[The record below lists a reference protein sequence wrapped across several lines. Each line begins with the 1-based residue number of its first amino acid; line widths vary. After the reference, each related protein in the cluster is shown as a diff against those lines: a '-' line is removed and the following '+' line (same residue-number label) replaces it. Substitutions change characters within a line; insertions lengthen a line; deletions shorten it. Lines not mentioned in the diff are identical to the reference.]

1 MLTPTTGITLEDYNA
16 AVLAGGYTHARL
28 VFPVQNITLTGA
40 NISANGGIK
49 ITDLLNPDE
58 DLTFGKAIARELV
71 VYLLNG
77 DIFNGFDWTE
87 EFHVDFGVD
96 INGSTKWVT
105 VGYFKGK
112 RPARVKRVDIIEF
125 TAVDRMQMFNEV
137 ADNFLDTLTYPTTMG
152 GIYHDL
158 CSYIGI
164 NYAVG
169 DEIADAM
176 NVQYD
181 ECPFDRGITN
191 RALLSYIAQANCC
204 YAVITADG
212 YVKLKW
218 FSDQT
223 SNYSI
228 TGHDYYDFVIGEENV
243 PAIDAVNIATTDPEG
258 TGFVYPVS
266 YNNAY
271 EIVNNPLLLKMETSE
286 KMAIITE
293 MLSRFTAIG
302 AYKAMNVPV
311 QGNWMIEAGDIIQVV
326 YDDNE
331 TANMPIFTRQ
341 MFWNGGCNDV
351 YECTGGSERE
361 EVTNDIAEE
370 YKQDGKYYRIRSGV
384 DITEDGVTVSG
395 GKYVKILSGGVFD
408 VQSQNFKINSDTGIV
423 ESGNWK
429 FNGRGLSLR
438 EEIDGH
444 NVDMQIG
451 DDTADQGAYY
461 TLFVDRNV
469 KQFQQGI
476 STHYAPILKF
486 GAIDNRGESDDF
498 SWGLDVDY
506 VENPIT
512 PLGLGFPGL
521 LPKGN
526 NNWHLGSEDNP
537 WGTAHIRIGNIGIVQ
552 ADDVA
557 TKDFKCSPDA
567 FTTMAGIVNALANGS
582 TGDVFTM
589 RFANGLTGQFFN
601 SSNNYAGV
609 LIVVKASSSNAYFL
623 AFNRAAASIGNIS
636 IDNGTVNS
644 KTMLS

>member
-137 ADNFLDTLTYPTTMG
+137 ADNFLDTLTYPTTIG

-243 PAIDAVNIATTDPEG
+243 PTIDAVNIATTDPEG

-271 EIVNNPLLLKMETSE
+271 EIVNNPLLLNMETSD

-293 MLSRFTAIG
+293 MLSRFAAIG

-311 QGNWMIEAGDIIQVV
+311 HGNWMIEAGDIIQVV

-341 MFWNGGCNDV
+341 MIWNGGCNDV
-351 YECTGGSERE
+351 YECTGGSERK

-408 VQSQNFKINSDTGIV
+408 VQSQNFKIDSDTGIV

-429 FNGRGLSLR
+429 FNGSGLSLR

-451 DDTADQGAYY
+451 DDAADQGAYY
-461 TLFVDRNV
+461 TLFMDRDV

-476 STHYAPILKF
+476 NTHYAPILKF
-486 GAIDNRGESDDF
+486 GAIDCRGESSDF
-498 SWGLDVDY
+498 SWELDVDY

-567 FTTMAGIVNALANGS
+567 FTTLAGIVNALSNGS

-589 RFANGLTGQFFN
+589 RFASGLTGQFFN

-609 LIVVKASSSNAYFL
+609 LIVVKASANNAYFL
-623 AFNRAAASIGNIS
+623 AFNRSAASIGNIS